1 MFHGT
6 TTALITP
13 FRDGRLDLQAMRELT
28 EWQIA
33 SGIHGLVA
41 CGTTGEASSLT
52 AEERLQVVRAVVEQT
67 RNRIPVIAGT
77 GTNNTRQSVELTE
90 RMRELKVDGVLVVT
104 PYYVKPTQKG
114 ILDHVRAVAEVGLPV
129 VVYNVPGRTGVS
141 LAAETIPALCQIPNV
156 VALKEATGDL
166 KLDGYIVR
174 ANASRIAIL
183 SGDDF
188 TYLPLLAIGGHGC
201 ISVVSNV
208 APREMAE
215 LYNRFKASDLGAAQ
229 ALHLKLLPLAQALF
243 TESSPIPVKAAAAML
258 GLCTGEVRLP
268 LTELSESLRPQL
280 RAALVELGLEGIK

>member
-1 MFHGT
+1 MIHGT
-6 TTALITP
+6 ITALITP
-13 FRDGRLDLQAMRELT
+13 FRDGRLDLPALRQLT
-28 EWQIA
+28 EWQIV

-52 AEERLQVVRAVVEQT
+52 GEERLQVVRAVVEQA
-67 RNRIPVIAGT
+67 RGRVPVIAGT

-90 RMRELKVDGVLVVT
+90 RVRELKVDGVLVVT

-129 VVYNVPGRTGVS
+129 TVYNVPGRTGVS
-141 LAAETIPALCQIPNV
+141 LTAESVSALCQIPNV
-156 VALKEATGDL
+156 AALKEASGDL

-174 ANASRIAIL
+174 AAASRIAIL

-201 ISVVSNV
+201 ISVLSNV
-208 APREMAE
+208 APRDMAE
-215 LYNRFKASDLGAAQ
+215 LYNRFTASDVSAAQ

-243 TESSPIPVKAAAAML
+243 AESSPIPVKAAAAML

-268 LTELSESLRPQL
+268 LTELSETLRPQL
-280 RAALVELGLEGIK
+280 KAALVELGLKGPR